1 MEQGEMGLSNFHQT
15 LFCQLLQAFCLVLM
29 IALGLHPD
37 NSAELTLRERNKFI
51 ALLSE

>member
-1 MEQGEMGLSNFHQT
+1 
-15 LFCQLLQAFCLVLM
+15 M

-37 NSAELTLRERNKFI
+37 NSAELTLREGNKFI